1 MTAMHTTAASLGLL
15 VCHACGQHSKPAPG
29 VHESKCP
36 RCGALLHL
44 RKSESISRT
53 WALLIAAAI
62 LYIPAY
68 VLPILETSSLFDSQ
82 TDTILSGI
90 VFLWTTGSWLLAV
103 VVFIASVMVP
113 LLKLIAVTL
122 LVISVQRRSRWRPDQ
137 RARLYRLAELIG
149 RWSMLDIFVVA
160 ILVTLVQLHTL
171 ANIRAGSGA
180 IAFGAVVV
188 LTLFATLSFDPRLIW
203 DPLEQKHG

>member
-15 VCHACGQHSKPAPG
+15 ICQACGQHSKPAPG

-36 RCGALLHL
+36 RCGAPLRL
-44 RKSESISRT
+44 RKTESVSRT

-62 LYIPAY
+62 LYIPAH
-68 VLPILETSSLFDSQ
+68 VLPILETTSLFDSQ

-103 VVFIASVMVP
+103 VVFIASIMVP

-137 RARLYRLAELIG
+137 RARLYRLAEFIG

-203 DPLEQKHG
+203 DPLEPEHG